1 MLQPQ
6 RVRSDAGRADRVA
19 TARLNLRNGKIMSLR
34 RLLVSAFA
42 LAAIAGAAGAETIKV
57 GVTAGPHAQILEAV
71 KPIAAKKGL
80 DIQIVEFSD
89 YVVPNAALDAGDLQA
104 NSFQNQPYL
113 DNQKADRGYKIESV
127 GLTVNFP
134 IGIYSKKYQSWDAIP
149 QGATLS
155 IPNDP
160 TNGGRV
166 LLLLQD
172 KGVLKLKA
180 GVGFKPTVADIVEN
194 PRKFKIVEVDAAQTA
209 RTLDDVDAAAINTNY
224 ATQASLDPVKDAL
237 VREDPKG
244 PYANLI
250 AVRVADKDKPWV
262 KLLVESYQTPEIR
275 DFVLTKFKGAVLP
288 AW

>member
-1 MLQPQ
+1 
-6 RVRSDAGRADRVA
+6 
-19 TARLNLRNGKIMSLR
+19 MSLR
-34 RLLVSAFA
+34 PLLMSAAVAVLAFA
-42 LAAIAGAAGAETIKV
+42 ANAASAETIKI
-57 GVTAGPHAQILEAV
+57 GATPGPHAQILEAV
-71 KPIAAKKGL
+71 KPIAAKNGL
-80 DIQIVEFSD
+80 DIQIIEFTD

-113 DNQKADRGYKIESV
+113 DNQKADRGYKIEPV

-134 IGIYSKKYQSWDAIP
+134 MGVYSKKYKSWDAVP

-172 KGVLKLKA
+172 KGVLKLKP
-180 GVGFKPTVADIVEN
+180 GVGFKPTIADITEN

-209 RTLDDVDAAAINTNY
+209 RTLDDVDVAAVNTNY
-224 ATQASLDPVKDAL
+224 ATQAGLDPVKDAIL
-237 VREDPKG
+237 REDPKG
-244 PYANLI
+244 PYVNLI
-250 AVRVADKDKPWV
+250 AVRADDKDKPWV
-262 KLLVESYQTPEIR
+262 KVLVESYHSAEVR